1 MENQLEILKNELAT
15 IIVNM
20 DSEDIFQL
28 NNSYC
33 YSTNCFDDLL
43 YELYDD
49 NINEIM
55 EGKEPIE
62 IIRMTAYG
70 DFNYS
75 HDYFRFDGY
84 GNLESLSYLTSE
96 NLPELIENIVDAI
109 IENPEEFE
117 GLFEDITAKVELLTE
132 YQS

>member
-43 YELYDD
+43 YELDDD
-49 NINEIM
+49 NINQIM

-70 DFNYS
+70 DFNYA

-84 GNLESLSYLTSE
+84 GNLQSLSYLTSE
-96 NLPELIENIVDAI
+96 NLPELLENIVDAI
-109 IENPEEFE
+109 IEAPEEFE
-117 GLFEDITAKVELLTE
+117 NLFEDIIEKVESLTNQE
-132 YQS
+132 A

>member
-1 MENQLEILKNELAT
+1 
-15 IIVNM
+15 
-20 DSEDIFQL
+20 
-28 NNSYC
+28 
-33 YSTNCFDDLL
+33 
-43 YELYDD
+43 
-49 NINEIM
+49 M